1 MLLYATQMPV
11 AKGVSEE
18 RFAQVVIDW
27 VQSEQVNKVYHYIW
41 GDAHPKLD
49 AMNWDILDR
58 SVTWGDG
65 RLSLSIQRVR
75 PVVAAR
81 SSIVIQVGKY
91 VLDVIYNTEEQ
102 YITMAVHGEGKP
114 VDKEHFLPVLAGDFC
129 RFLIDAGQGGIDNNL
144 RMLGTPRYVDNPARH
159 IQKVLDGDKQCKMP
173 ILMVT
178 LSKSGEPPLD
188 VDDLAMSTLG
198 LAHVIVVPSDNGKI
212 NESLAQWGTNKERMK
227 HVILF
232 FPADAYGTKEPQF
245 ISIDKQGHHA
255 IESCVTALQYYS
267 RLRSTDSLQT
277 WDGVTIARL
286 QRQMTSIHLDEIKS
300 EDVGPL
306 VDFSMLSKEL
316 RERDGATPA
325 CVSMELDD
333 SSRSQVEYVTTMEED
348 VLDGK
353 EHEEIIPTDTMSA
366 ALEAANVEHRSGACG
381 EMLVQLVK
389 EGRKEGVFDVP
400 QMLQITAGMTLMR
413 LLHMHHKEVH
423 DRVFETTPIL
433 KRGMIRGSRYT
444 KVGSVEMME
453 KMNTVMD
460 RWGIIWARQ
469 DAYDLVDGELIP
481 LRAICG
487 EDSVFPWNTAQSE
500 SLISMEAPS
509 VFDVAKALREGEPA
523 SVYTAYARGVA
534 KLVLLDEQMAKL
546 EADRL
551 REEEE
556 RQEQLRLEEERK
568 AQIQRDRE
576 EAQRKAEQE
585 AEAKK
590 CELSPA
596 EVKVL
601 LAKLKELEE
610 ENESLR
616 EAYTSLE
623 DKNEKLLAE
632 NNELHKA
639 NKQLRID
646 YDRLLED
653 LEDHTDPD
661 APDTVQTPH
670 GVAYTDEQGNLYM
683 SKVGRLFEGDEF
695 DDDVPE
701 GEFILLRG
709 EEKDLY
715 PHEVRDLVLDMLA
728 DYKKLCAPNSRRE
741 HVIQDLLEANHFNNS
756 IRKRREE
763 LKNKIRTYRKMDSSF
778 ESYLRS
784 IGFHV
789 TGKGK
794 HYKWTYFDDPRYVIT
809 AGKTISDGWCAGL
822 NIYSVIERVML

>member
-11 AKGVSEE
+11 ARGLSEDE
-18 RFAQVVIDW
+18 FIQVVIDW
-27 VQSEQVNKVYHYIW
+27 AQSEQVNRVYRHIW
-41 GDAHPKLD
+41 GDAHPQLQD
-49 AMNWDILDR
+49 MVWDDTMSSI
-58 SVTWGDG
+58 TWGDES
-65 RLSLSIQRVR
+65 LSLCIQRTKQ
-75 PVVAAR
+75 VVAAR
-81 SSIVIQVGKY
+81 SAIVIQVGKY
-91 VLDVIYNTEEQ
+91 VLDFVFQEREHYV
-102 YITMAVHGEGKP
+102 TMSVHGEGQP

-129 RFLIDAGQGGIDNNL
+129 RFLIDAGKGGIDNNL

-159 IQKVLDGDKQCKMP
+159 IHKVLDGDTQCKLP
-173 ILMVT
+173 IVMVT
-178 LSKSGEPPLD
+178 LSKSGELPLD
-188 VDDLAMSTLG
+188 ADDLAMSTLG

-212 NESLAQWGTNKERMK
+212 NESLALWGTNKERMK
-227 HVILF
+227 HVFIF
-232 FPADAYGTKEPQF
+232 FPSDAYGKKAPQL
-245 ISIDKQGHHA
+245 ISIDKNGNHA
-255 IESCVTALQYYS
+255 IESCVAALQYHS
-267 RLRSTDSLQT
+267 RLRPMDSLQT
-277 WDGVTIARL
+277 WDGVTIAKL
-286 QRQMTSIHLDEIKS
+286 QEQMKALQEPAVEEPTVMTTEETPHSYSGTVPEV
-300 EDVGPL
+300 EDIVETEEV
-306 VDFSMLSKEL
+306 VD
-316 RERDGATPA
+316 
-325 CVSMELDD
+325 V
-333 SSRSQVEYVTTMEED
+333 
-348 VLDGK
+348 
-353 EHEEIIPTDTMSA
+353 IPTDTMSA
-366 ALEAANVEHRSGACG
+366 DLEAANVEQISGACG
-381 EMLVQLVK
+381 EMLSQLVK

-413 LLHMHHKEVH
+413 LLRMHHKEVH
-423 DRVFETTPIL
+423 DCVFETTPIL
-433 KRGMIRGSRYT
+433 KRGIIKGSRYT
-444 KVGSVEMME
+444 KVGSVEMIEKVNSVME
-453 KMNTVMD
+453 
-460 RWGIIWARQ
+460 RWGIIWTRQ

-487 EDSVFPWNTAQSE
+487 EDSVFPWNTKHSE
-500 SLISMEAPS
+500 SLETIEHPS
-509 VFDVAKALREGEPA
+509 IFVMVQALREGAPA
-523 SVYTAYARGVA
+523 PVCTAYAKSVA
-534 KLVLLDEQMAKL
+534 KLVYRDEQLAEL
-546 EADRL
+546 EAEQAL
-551 REEEE
+551 QEEA

-568 AQIQRDRE
+568 EQLQRERE
-576 EAQRKAEQE
+576 EAHRKAELE
-585 AEAKK
+585 AAEKA
-590 CELSPA
+590 CTLSPV
-596 EVKVL
+596 EVKSL
-601 LAKLKELEE
+601 LAKLKELED

-623 DKNEKLLAE
+623 DKNEELLEE
-632 NNELHKA
+632 NNELHKE

-646 YDRLLED
+646 YDRLLEE

-661 APDTVQTPH
+661 APDVVQTPH

-683 SKVGRLFEGDEF
+683 SKVGRLFEGDEL

-822 NIYSVIERVML
+822 NIYSVIERLML

>member
-11 AKGVSEE
+11 AKGFSEE
-18 RFAQVVIDW
+18 AFGQVVIDW
-27 VQSEQVNKVYHYIW
+27 VQSEQVARIYSHIVGEEYEKFDPMVWVPMADFTSWHNEVF
-41 GDAHPKLD
+41 
-49 AMNWDILDR
+49 NF
-58 SVTWGDG
+58 
-65 RLSLSIQRVR
+65 SIQRVNQ
-75 PVVAAR
+75 VVATR
-81 SSIVIQVGKY
+81 LSITIQVGKY
-91 VLDVIYNTEEQ
+91 MIDLVYNGDEN
-102 YITMAVHGEGKP
+102 YVTMNVHGEGKP
-114 VDKEHFLPVLAGDFC
+114 VDKEHFLPVLASSFC
-129 RFLIDAGQGGIDNNL
+129 RFLIDAGKGGIDNNL

-159 IQKVLDGDKQCKMP
+159 IHKVLDGDKQCKMP

-178 LSKSGEPPLD
+178 LSKSGEAPLD

-232 FPADAYGTKEPQF
+232 FPADAYGKKEPQL

-267 RLRSTDSLQT
+267 RLRPMDSLQT
-277 WDGVTIARL
+277 WDGVTIAGL
-286 QRQMTSIHLDEIKS
+286 EYKMSQLTSETISVSDGEMHLEFVDEAKEVEAYPDVNESSTVTDIDTEETS
-300 EDVGPL
+300 E
-306 VDFSMLSKEL
+306 SES
-316 RERDGATPA
+316 T
-325 CVSMELDD
+325 VSE
-333 SSRSQVEYVTTMEED
+333 EETMEEVAD
-348 VLDGK
+348 V
-353 EHEEIIPTDTMSA
+353 IPTDTMSA
-366 ALEAANVEHRSGACG
+366 ALETANVEHRSGACG
-381 EMLVQLVK
+381 EMLAQLVK
-389 EGRKEGVFDVP
+389 EGCKEGLFDVP

-433 KRGMIRGSRYT
+433 KRGMIKGTRYT

-453 KMNTVMD
+453 KVNAVME
-460 RWGIIWARQ
+460 RWGIIWAHQ

-487 EDSVFPWNTAQSE
+487 EDSVFPWNTVQSE
-500 SLISMEAPS
+500 SLVSMEAPS
-509 VFDVAKALREGEPA
+509 VFDVAQALREGMPV
-523 SVYTAYARGVA
+523 SVYTSYARSVA

-546 EADRL
+546 EADCI

-576 EAQRKAEQE
+576 EAQRKAELEAQE
-585 AEAKK
+585 KA
-590 CELSPA
+590 CELSPT

-623 DKNEKLLAE
+623 DKNEELLAE
-632 NNELHKA
+632 NNELHKE

-661 APDTVQTPH
+661 TPDTVQTPH

-683 SKVGRLFEGDEF
+683 SKVGRLFEGDEL
-695 DDDVPE
+695 DDDMQE
-701 GEFILLRG
+701 GKFILLRG

-741 HVIQDLLEANHFNNS
+741 HVIQDLLEANHFKNS

-784 IGFHV
+784 IGFQV

-822 NIYSVIERVML
+822 NIYSVIERLML

>member
-11 AKGVSEE
+11 AKGFSEE
-18 RFAQVVIDW
+18 QFVQVVIDW
-27 VQSEQVNKVYHYIW
+27 VQSEQVNRVYHHIW
-41 GDAHPKLD
+41 GDAHPQLD
-49 AMNWDILDR
+49 NMNWGILDGA
-58 SVTWGDG
+58 VTWGDE

-114 VDKEHFLPVLAGDFC
+114 VDKEHFLPVLACDFC
-129 RFLIDAGQGGIDNNL
+129 RFLIDVGQGGIDNNL

-232 FPADAYGTKEPQF
+232 FPSDAYGQKEPQF

-255 IESCVTALQYYS
+255 IESCVTSLQYYS
-267 RLRSTDSLQT
+267 RLRPMDSLQT
-277 WDGVTIARL
+277 WDGVTIASL
-286 QRQMTSIHLDEIKS
+286 QQQMLSMTSESIDQSSQEGASVDSVEEQTVPVASMAMNEEETSQAESMVS
-300 EDVGPL
+300 EEVVEEVADV
-306 VDFSMLSKEL
+306 
-316 RERDGATPA
+316 
-325 CVSMELDD
+325 
-333 SSRSQVEYVTTMEED
+333 
-348 VLDGK
+348 
-353 EHEEIIPTDTMSA
+353 IPTDTMSA

-381 EMLVQLVK
+381 EMLAQLVK
-389 EGRKEGVFDVP
+389 EGRKKGVFDVL

-413 LLHMHHKEVH
+413 LLHIHHKEVH

-453 KMNTVMD
+453 KMNTVME
-460 RWGIIWARQ
+460 RWGIIWTRQ

-500 SLISMEAPS
+500 SLVSVEVPS
-509 VFDVAKALREGEPA
+509 IFDVAKALQEGTSA

-546 EADRL
+546 EVDRL

-568 AQIQRDRE
+568 VQIQRDRE

-590 CELSPA
+590 CKLAPA

-601 LAKLKELEE
+601 LSKLKELEE

-623 DKNEKLLAE
+623 DKNEELLAE
-632 NNELHKA
+632 NNELHKE

-661 APDTVQTPH
+661 APDIVQTPH

-683 SKVGRLFEGDEF
+683 SKVGRLFEGDEL
-695 DDDVPE
+695 DDDMPE

-741 HVIQDLLEANHFNNS
+741 HVIQDLLEANHFKNS

-822 NIYSVIERVML
+822 NIYSVIERLML

>member
-11 AKGVSEE
+11 AKRFSEE
-18 RFAQVVIDW
+18 QFVQVVIDW
-27 VQSEQVNKVYHYIW
+27 VQSEQVKRVYHHRW
-41 GDAHPKLD
+41 GDVHPQLNN
-49 AMNWDILDR
+49 MNWGMLDG
-58 SVTWGDG
+58 SVTWGDE

-75 PVVAAR
+75 SVVAAR
-81 SSIVIQVGKY
+81 LSIVIQVGKY

-159 IQKVLDGDKQCKMP
+159 IQKVLAGDKECKMP

-232 FPADAYGTKEPQF
+232 FPSDAYGKKEPQF

-255 IESCVTALQYYS
+255 IESCVTVLQYYS
-267 RLRSTDSLQT
+267 RLRPMDSLQT
-277 WDGVTIARL
+277 WDGVTIASL
-286 QRQMTSIHLDEIKS
+286 QQQMLSMTSESTDQSNHEGASVDSGEETTVSVASMVMNEEEASETESTVSEEEI
-300 EDVGPL
+300 
-306 VDFSMLSKEL
+306 
-316 RERDGATPA
+316 
-325 CVSMELDD
+325 
-333 SSRSQVEYVTTMEED
+333 MEEVAD
-348 VLDGK
+348 
-353 EHEEIIPTDTMSA
+353 IIPTDTMSA

-381 EMLVQLVK
+381 EMLAQLVK

-453 KMNTVMD
+453 KVNTVME
-460 RWGIIWARQ
+460 RWGIIWTRQ

-487 EDSVFPWNTAQSE
+487 EDSVFPWNTTQSE
-500 SLISMEAPS
+500 SLVSMEAPS
-509 VFDVAKALREGEPA
+509 VFDVVKALQEGTPA
-523 SVYTAYARGVA
+523 SVYTAYARSVA

-546 EADRL
+546 ETDRL

-556 RQEQLRLEEERK
+556 RQEQLRLEEEGK

-585 AEAKK
+585 AEVKK
-590 CELSPA
+590 CELAPA

-623 DKNEKLLAE
+623 DKNEELLAE
-632 NNELHKA
+632 NNELHKE

-661 APDTVQTPH
+661 GPDTVQTPN

-683 SKVGRLFEGDEF
+683 SKVGRLFEGDEL
-695 DDDVPE
+695 DDDMRE

-709 EEKDLY
+709 NEKDLY

-741 HVIQDLLEANHFNNS
+741 HVIQDLLEANHFKNS

-763 LKNKIRTYRKMDSSF
+763 LKHKIRTYRKMDSSF

-822 NIYSVIERVML
+822 NIYSIIERLML

>member
-11 AKGVSEE
+11 AKGLSEE
-18 RFAQVVIDW
+18 QFVQVVIDW
-27 VQSEQVNKVYHYIW
+27 VQSEQVNRVYHHIW
-41 GDAHPKLD
+41 GDAHPQLD
-49 AMNWDILDR
+49 NMSWSILDG
-58 SVTWGDG
+58 SATWGDE

-81 SSIVIQVGKY
+81 SSIIIQVGKY

-114 VDKEHFLPVLAGDFC
+114 VDKEHFLPVLASAFC
-129 RFLIDAGQGGIDNNL
+129 RFLIDAGKGGIDNNL

-178 LSKSGEPPLD
+178 LSKSGESPLD

-198 LAHVIVVPSDNGKI
+198 LAHVIVVPSDNGKM

-232 FPADAYGTKEPQF
+232 FPADAYGKKEPQL

-267 RLRSTDSLQT
+267 RLRPMDSLQT
-277 WDGVTIARL
+277 WDGVTITSL
-286 QRQMTSIHLDEIKS
+286 QQQ
-300 EDVGPL
+300 
-306 VDFSMLSKEL
+306 MLSMSSESPDQL
-316 RERDGATPA
+316 SHEGPS
-325 CVSMELDD
+325 VD
-333 SSRSQVEYVTTMEED
+333 S
-348 VLDGK
+348 GK
-353 EHEEIIPTDTMSA
+353 EPTVSAMSMGINDVEAPEAENTDSEEMIEEVVNVIPTDTMSA
-366 ALEAANVEHRSGACG
+366 ALETANVEHRSGACG
-381 EMLVQLVK
+381 EMLAQLVK
-389 EGRKEGVFDVP
+389 EGRKEGLFDVP

-433 KRGMIRGSRYT
+433 KRGMIKGARYT

-453 KMNTVMD
+453 KVNTVME
-460 RWGIIWARQ
+460 RWGIIWTRQ

-487 EDSVFPWNTAQSE
+487 EDRVFPWNTAQSE
-500 SLISMEAPS
+500 SLVSMEVPS
-509 VFDVAKALREGEPA
+509 VFDVAKALQEGMPV
-523 SVYTAYARGVA
+523 SVYTAYARSVA
-534 KLVLLDEQMAKL
+534 KLVLLDEQMAEL
-546 EADRL
+546 EAERL
-551 REEEE
+551 RKEEE
-556 RQEQLRLEEERK
+556 REEQLCLEEERK

-576 EAQRKAEQE
+576 EAQRKAELE
-585 AEAKK
+585 AAEKA
-590 CELSPA
+590 CELSPV

-623 DKNEKLLAE
+623 DKNEKLLVE
-632 NNELHKA
+632 NNELHKE

-646 YDRLLED
+646 YDRLLEE

-661 APDTVQTPH
+661 GLDVVQTPH

-683 SKVGRLFEGDEF
+683 SKVGRLFDGDDTDDDMPEGD
-695 DDDVPE
+695 
-701 GEFILLRG
+701 FILLRG

-741 HVIQDLLEANHFNNS
+741 HVIQDLLEANHFKNS
-756 IRKRREE
+756 IRKRRDE

-822 NIYSVIERVML
+822 NIYSVIERLML

>member
-11 AKGVSEE
+11 AKGFSEKQ
-18 RFAQVVIDW
+18 FVQIVIDW
-27 VQSEQVNKVYHYIW
+27 VQSEQVNRVYHHIW
-41 GDAHPKLD
+41 GDAHPQLQDMVWD
-49 AMNWDILDR
+49 ATMSSI
-58 SVTWGDG
+58 TWGDES
-65 RLSLSIQRVR
+65 LSLCIQRTKQ
-75 PVVAAR
+75 VVAAR
-81 SSIVIQVGKY
+81 SAIVIQVGKY
-91 VLDVIYNTEEQ
+91 VLDFVFQEQ
-102 YITMAVHGEGKP
+102 EHYVTMSVHGEGQP

-129 RFLIDAGQGGIDNNL
+129 RFLIDAGKGGIDNNL

-159 IQKVLDGDKQCKMP
+159 IQKVLDGDAQCKLP
-173 ILMVT
+173 IVMVT
-178 LSKSGEPPLD
+178 LSKSGELPLD

-212 NESLAQWGTNKERMK
+212 NESLALWGTNKERMK
-227 HVILF
+227 HVFIF
-232 FPADAYGTKEPQF
+232 FPSDAYGKKAPQL
-245 ISIDKQGHHA
+245 ISIDKNGNHA
-255 IESCVTALQYYS
+255 IESCVAALQYHS
-267 RLRSTDSLQT
+267 RLRPMDSLQT
-277 WDGVTIARL
+277 WDGVTIAKL
-286 QRQMTSIHLDEIKS
+286 QEQMKALQDPDVEEPTVMNAEETQHSHSGTES
-300 EDVGPL
+300 EVEEVVESEEVVDV
-306 VDFSMLSKEL
+306 
-316 RERDGATPA
+316 
-325 CVSMELDD
+325 
-333 SSRSQVEYVTTMEED
+333 
-348 VLDGK
+348 
-353 EHEEIIPTDTMSA
+353 IPIDTMSA
-366 ALEAANVEHRSGACG
+366 DLETANVEKISGACG
-381 EMLVQLVK
+381 EMLSQLVK
-389 EGRKEGVFDVP
+389 DSRKEGVFDVP

-413 LLHMHHKEVH
+413 LLRMHHKEVH

-433 KRGMIRGSRYT
+433 KRGMIKGARYT

-453 KMNTVMD
+453 KVNTVME
-460 RWGIIWARQ
+460 RWGIIWTRQ

-487 EDSVFPWNTAQSE
+487 EESVFPWSTAQSE
-500 SLISMEAPS
+500 SVVSIEIPS
-509 VFDVAKALREGEPA
+509 VFEVAKALQEGMPV
-523 SVYTAYARGVA
+523 SVYTTYARSVA

-546 EADRL
+546 EAEGL

-568 AQIQRDRE
+568 EQLQRERE
-576 EAQRKAEQE
+576 EAQRKAELE
-585 AEAKK
+585 AVEKA
-590 CELSPA
+590 CTLSPA
-596 EVKVL
+596 EVKSL
-601 LAKLKELEE
+601 LAKLKELED

-623 DKNEKLLAE
+623 DKNEELLAE
-632 NNELHKA
+632 NNELHKE

-646 YDRLLED
+646 YDRLLEE

-661 APDTVQTPH
+661 APDVVQTPH
-670 GVAYTDEQGNLYM
+670 GVAYTDDQGNLYM
-683 SKVGRLFEGDEF
+683 SKVGRLFESDEF

-728 DYKKLCAPNSRRE
+728 DYRKLCAPNSRRE
-741 HVIQDLLEANHFNNS
+741 HVIQDLLEANHFRNAV
-756 IRKRREE
+756 RKRRDD

-809 AGKTISDGWCAGL
+809 AGKTISDGYCAGL
-822 NIYSVIERVML
+822 NIYSVIERLML

>member
-11 AKGVSEE
+11 AKGFSEE
-18 RFAQVVIDW
+18 QFVQVVIDW
-27 VQSEQVNKVYHYIW
+27 VQSEQVNRVYHHIW
-41 GDAHPKLD
+41 GDAHPQLD
-49 AMNWDILDR
+49 NMNWGILDGA
-58 SVTWGDG
+58 VTWGDE

-114 VDKEHFLPVLAGDFC
+114 VDKEHFLPVLACDFC
-129 RFLIDAGQGGIDNNL
+129 RFLIDVGQGGIDNNL

-232 FPADAYGTKEPQF
+232 FPSDAYGQKEPQF

-255 IESCVTALQYYS
+255 IESCVTSLQYYS
-267 RLRSTDSLQT
+267 RLRPMDSLQT
-277 WDGVTIARL
+277 WDGVTIASL
-286 QRQMTSIHLDEIKS
+286 QQQMLSMTSESIDQSSQEGASVDSVEEQTVPVASMAMNEEETSQAESMVS
-300 EDVGPL
+300 EEVVEEVADV
-306 VDFSMLSKEL
+306 
-316 RERDGATPA
+316 
-325 CVSMELDD
+325 
-333 SSRSQVEYVTTMEED
+333 
-348 VLDGK
+348 
-353 EHEEIIPTDTMSA
+353 IPTDTMSA

-381 EMLVQLVK
+381 EMLAQLVK
-389 EGRKEGVFDVP
+389 EGRKKGVFDVL

-413 LLHMHHKEVH
+413 LLHIHHKEVH

-453 KMNTVMD
+453 KMNTVME
-460 RWGIIWARQ
+460 RWGIIWTRQ

-500 SLISMEAPS
+500 SLVSVEVPS
-509 VFDVAKALREGEPA
+509 IFDVAKALREGTSA

-568 AQIQRDRE
+568 AKIQRDLE
-576 EAQRKAEQE
+576 EAQRKVEQE

-590 CELSPA
+590 CELAPA

-623 DKNEKLLAE
+623 DKNEELLAE
-632 NNELHKA
+632 NNELHKE

-653 LEDHTDPD
+653 LEDHT
-661 APDTVQTPH
+661 APDVPETVQTPH

-683 SKVGRLFEGDEF
+683 SKVGRLFEGDEL
-695 DDDVPE
+695 DDDMPE

-822 NIYSVIERVML
+822 NIYSVIERLML

>member
-18 RFAQVVIDW
+18 RFVQVVIDW
-27 VQSEQVNKVYHYIW
+27 VQSEQVNRVYHHIW
-41 GDAHPKLD
+41 GDAHPQLD
-49 AMNWDILDR
+49 DMNWGILDGP
-58 SVTWGDG
+58 VTWGDE

-102 YITMAVHGEGKP
+102 YITMTVHGEGKP

-232 FPADAYGTKEPQF
+232 FPSDAYGQKEPQF

-255 IESCVTALQYYS
+255 IESCVTSLQYYS
-267 RLRSTDSLQT
+267 RLRPMDSLQT
-277 WDGVTIARL
+277 WDGVTIASL
-286 QRQMTSIHLDEIKS
+286 QQQMLSMTSESIDQSSQEGASVDSVEEQTVPVASMAMNEEETSQAESMVS
-300 EDVGPL
+300 EEVVEEVADV
-306 VDFSMLSKEL
+306 
-316 RERDGATPA
+316 
-325 CVSMELDD
+325 
-333 SSRSQVEYVTTMEED
+333 
-348 VLDGK
+348 
-353 EHEEIIPTDTMSA
+353 IPTDTMSA

-381 EMLVQLVK
+381 EMLAQLVK
-389 EGRKEGVFDVP
+389 EGRKKGVFDVL

-413 LLHMHHKEVH
+413 LLHIHHKEVH

-453 KMNTVMD
+453 KMNTVME
-460 RWGIIWARQ
+460 RWGIIWTRQ

-500 SLISMEAPS
+500 SLVSVEVPS
-509 VFDVAKALREGEPA
+509 IFDVAKALREGTSA

-568 AQIQRDRE
+568 AKIQRDLE
-576 EAQRKAEQE
+576 EAQRKVEQE

-590 CELSPA
+590 CELAPA

-623 DKNEKLLAE
+623 DKNEELLAE
-632 NNELHKA
+632 NNELHKE

-653 LEDHTDPD
+653 LEDHT
-661 APDTVQTPH
+661 APDVPETVQTPH

-683 SKVGRLFEGDEF
+683 SKVGCLFEGDEL
-695 DDDVPE
+695 DDDMPE

-822 NIYSVIERVML
+822 NIYSVIERLML

>member
-11 AKGVSEE
+11 AKGFSEE
-18 RFAQVVIDW
+18 QFVQVVIDW
-27 VQSEQVNKVYHYIW
+27 VQSEQVNRVYHHIW
-41 GDAHPKLD
+41 GDAHPQLNN
-49 AMNWDILDR
+49 MNWGILDG
-58 SVTWGDG
+58 SVTWGDE

-232 FPADAYGTKEPQF
+232 FPSDAYGQKEPQF

-267 RLRSTDSLQT
+267 RLRPMDSLQT

-286 QRQMTSIHLDEIKS
+286 QQQ
-300 EDVGPL
+300 
-306 VDFSMLSKEL
+306 MLSMTYESTDQSNQ
-316 RERDGATPA
+316 EGASVDSVEEQT
-325 CVSMELDD
+325 VSVASMAMNEEET
-333 SSRSQVEYVTTMEED
+333 SQDESMVSEEGMEEVAD
-348 VLDGK
+348 
-353 EHEEIIPTDTMSA
+353 IIPTDTMSA
-366 ALEAANVEHRSGACG
+366 SLDAANVEHRSGVCG
-381 EMLVQLVK
+381 EMLAQLVK
-389 EGRKEGVFDVP
+389 EGRKKGVFDVL

-453 KMNTVMD
+453 KMNTVME
-460 RWGIIWARQ
+460 RWGIIWTRQ

-500 SLISMEAPS
+500 SLVSVEVPS
-509 VFDVAKALREGEPA
+509 VFDVAKALWEGTSA

-551 REEEE
+551 CEEEE

-568 AQIQRDRE
+568 AKIQRDLE

-585 AEAKK
+585 EEAKK
-590 CELSPA
+590 CELAPA

-623 DKNEKLLAE
+623 DKNEELLAE
-632 NNELHKA
+632 NNELHKE

-661 APDTVQTPH
+661 GPDTVQTPN

-683 SKVGRLFEGDEF
+683 SKVGRLFEGDEL
-695 DDDVPE
+695 DDDMPE

-709 EEKDLY
+709 DEKDLY

-822 NIYSVIERVML
+822 NIYSVIERLML

>member
-11 AKGVSEE
+11 AKGFSEE
-18 RFAQVVIDW
+18 QFVQVVIDW
-27 VQSEQVNKVYHYIW
+27 VQSEQVNRVYHHIW
-41 GDAHPKLD
+41 GDAHPQLD
-49 AMNWDILDR
+49 NMNWGILDGA
-58 SVTWGDG
+58 VTWGDE

-114 VDKEHFLPVLAGDFC
+114 VDKEHFLPVLACDFC
-129 RFLIDAGQGGIDNNL
+129 RFLIDVGQGGIDNNL

-232 FPADAYGTKEPQF
+232 FPSDAYGQKEPQF

-255 IESCVTALQYYS
+255 IESCVTSLQYYS
-267 RLRSTDSLQT
+267 RLRPMDSLQT
-277 WDGVTIARL
+277 WDGVTIASL
-286 QRQMTSIHLDEIKS
+286 QQQMLSMTSESIDQSSQEGASVDSVEEQTVPVASMAMNEEETSQAESMVS
-300 EDVGPL
+300 EEVVEEVVDV
-306 VDFSMLSKEL
+306 
-316 RERDGATPA
+316 
-325 CVSMELDD
+325 
-333 SSRSQVEYVTTMEED
+333 
-348 VLDGK
+348 
-353 EHEEIIPTDTMSA
+353 IPTDTMSA

-381 EMLVQLVK
+381 EMLAQLVK
-389 EGRKEGVFDVP
+389 EGRKKGVFDVL

-413 LLHMHHKEVH
+413 LLHIHHKEVH

-453 KMNTVMD
+453 KMNTVME
-460 RWGIIWARQ
+460 RWGIIWTRQ

-500 SLISMEAPS
+500 SLVSVEVPS
-509 VFDVAKALREGEPA
+509 IFDVAKALREGTSA

-568 AQIQRDRE
+568 AKIQRDLE
-576 EAQRKAEQE
+576 EAQRKVEQE

-590 CELSPA
+590 CELAPA

-623 DKNEKLLAE
+623 DKNEELLAE
-632 NNELHKA
+632 NNELHKE

-653 LEDHTDPD
+653 LEDHT
-661 APDTVQTPH
+661 APDVPETVQTPH

-683 SKVGRLFEGDEF
+683 SKVGRLFEGDEL
-695 DDDVPE
+695 DDDMPE

-822 NIYSVIERVML
+822 NIYSVIERLML

>member
-11 AKGVSEE
+11 AKGFSEE
-18 RFAQVVIDW
+18 QFVQVVIDW
-27 VQSEQVNKVYHYIW
+27 VQSEQVNRVYHHIW
-41 GDAHPKLD
+41 GDAHPQLD
-49 AMNWDILDR
+49 NMNWGILDGA
-58 SVTWGDG
+58 VTWGDE

-114 VDKEHFLPVLAGDFC
+114 VDKEHFLPVLACDFC
-129 RFLIDAGQGGIDNNL
+129 RFLIDVGQGGIDNNL

-232 FPADAYGTKEPQF
+232 FPSDAYGQKEPQF

-255 IESCVTALQYYS
+255 IESCVTSLQYYS
-267 RLRSTDSLQT
+267 RLRPMDSLQT
-277 WDGVTIARL
+277 WDGVTIASL
-286 QRQMTSIHLDEIKS
+286 QQQMLSMTSESIDQSSQEGASVDSVEEQTVPVASMAMNEEETSQAESMVS
-300 EDVGPL
+300 EEVVEEVADV
-306 VDFSMLSKEL
+306 
-316 RERDGATPA
+316 
-325 CVSMELDD
+325 
-333 SSRSQVEYVTTMEED
+333 
-348 VLDGK
+348 
-353 EHEEIIPTDTMSA
+353 IPTDTMSA

-381 EMLVQLVK
+381 EMLAQLVK
-389 EGRKEGVFDVP
+389 EGRKKGVFDVL

-413 LLHMHHKEVH
+413 LLHIHHKEVH

-453 KMNTVMD
+453 KMNTVME
-460 RWGIIWARQ
+460 RWGIIWTRQ

-500 SLISMEAPS
+500 SLVSVEVPS
-509 VFDVAKALREGEPA
+509 IFDVAKALREGTSA

-568 AQIQRDRE
+568 AKIQRDLE
-576 EAQRKAEQE
+576 EAQRKVEQE

-590 CELSPA
+590 CELAPA

-623 DKNEKLLAE
+623 DKNEELLAE
-632 NNELHKA
+632 NNELHKE

-653 LEDHTDPD
+653 LEDHT
-661 APDTVQTPH
+661 APDVPETVQTPH

-683 SKVGRLFEGDEF
+683 SKVGCLFEGDEL
-695 DDDVPE
+695 DDDMPE

-822 NIYSVIERVML
+822 NIYSVIERLML

>member
-11 AKGVSEE
+11 AKGLSEE
-18 RFAQVVIDW
+18 QFVQVVIDW
-27 VQSEQVNKVYHYIW
+27 VQSEQVNRVYHHIW
-41 GDAHPKLD
+41 GDAHPQLD
-49 AMNWDILDR
+49 NMSWSILDG
-58 SVTWGDG
+58 SVTWGDE

-81 SSIVIQVGKY
+81 SSIIIQVGKY

-114 VDKEHFLPVLAGDFC
+114 VDKEHFLPVLANAFC

-198 LAHVIVVPSDNGKI
+198 LAHVIVVPSDNGKM

-232 FPADAYGTKEPQF
+232 FPADAYGKKEPQF

-267 RLRSTDSLQT
+267 RLRPMDSLQT
-277 WDGVTIARL
+277 WDGVTITSL
-286 QRQMTSIHLDEIKS
+286 QQQMLNMSSESTDQLNHERPSVDSGEEPTVSAMPMCMNDEEATEVENTDS
-300 EDVGPL
+300 E
-306 VDFSMLSKEL
+306 E
-316 RERDGATPA
+316 AI
-325 CVSMELDD
+325 
-333 SSRSQVEYVTTMEED
+333 EE
-348 VLDGK
+348 VA
-353 EHEEIIPTDTMSA
+353 HVIPTDTMSA

-381 EMLVQLVK
+381 EMLAQLVK
-389 EGRKEGVFDVP
+389 EGRKGGLFDVP
-400 QMLQITAGMTLMR
+400 QMLQVTAGMTLMR

-433 KRGMIRGSRYT
+433 KRGMIKGARYT

-453 KMNTVMD
+453 KVNTVME
-460 RWGIIWARQ
+460 RWGIIWTRQ

-487 EDSVFPWNTAQSE
+487 EDSVFPWNTAKSE
-500 SLISMEAPS
+500 SLVYMEVPS
-509 VFDVAKALREGEPA
+509 VFDVAKALQEGMPV
-523 SVYTAYARGVA
+523 SVYTAYARSVA
-534 KLVLLDEQMAKL
+534 KLVLLDEQMAEL
-546 EADRL
+546 EAERL
-551 REEEE
+551 RKEEE

-568 AQIQRDRE
+568 DQIQRNRE
-576 EAQRKAEQE
+576 EAQRKAELE
-585 AEAKK
+585 AAEKA
-590 CELSPA
+590 CELSPV

-623 DKNEKLLAE
+623 DKNEKLLVE
-632 NNELHKA
+632 NNELHKE

-646 YDRLLED
+646 YDRLLEE

-661 APDTVQTPH
+661 GLDVVQTPH

-683 SKVGRLFEGDEF
+683 SKVGRLFDGDDTDEDMPEGD
-695 DDDVPE
+695 
-701 GEFILLRG
+701 FILLRG

-741 HVIQDLLEANHFNNS
+741 HVIQDLLEANHFKNS
-756 IRKRREE
+756 IRKRRDE

-822 NIYSVIERVML
+822 NIYSVIERLML

>member
-11 AKGVSEE
+11 AKGFSEE
-18 RFAQVVIDW
+18 QFVQVVIDW
-27 VQSEQVNKVYHYIW
+27 VQSEQVNRVYHHIW
-41 GDAHPKLD
+41 GDSHPQLD
-49 AMNWDILDR
+49 NMNWGILDG
-58 SVTWGDG
+58 SVTWGDE

-81 SSIVIQVGKY
+81 SSIIIKVGKY
-91 VLDVIYNTEEQ
+91 VLDIIYNTEEQ
-102 YITMAVHGEGKP
+102 YITMAVHGEGKS
-114 VDKEHFLPVLAGDFC
+114 VDKEHFLPVLACDFC
-129 RFLIDAGQGGIDNNL
+129 RFLIDVGQGGIDNNL

-232 FPADAYGTKEPQF
+232 FPSDAYGQKEPQF

-255 IESCVTALQYYS
+255 IESCVAALQYYS
-267 RLRSTDSLQT
+267 RLRPMDSLQT
-277 WDGVTIARL
+277 WDGVTIASL
-286 QRQMTSIHLDEIKS
+286 QQQMLSMTSESTDQLNHEEASVDSGEETTVSVASMAVNEEETSQAESTVS
-300 EDVGPL
+300 EEV
-306 VDFSMLSKEL
+306 
-316 RERDGATPA
+316 
-325 CVSMELDD
+325 
-333 SSRSQVEYVTTMEED
+333 MEEVAD
-348 VLDGK
+348 V
-353 EHEEIIPTDTMSA
+353 IPTDTMSA

-381 EMLVQLVK
+381 EMLAQLVK
-389 EGRKEGVFDVP
+389 KSRKEGVFDVP

-423 DRVFETTPIL
+423 NRVFETTPLL

-453 KMNTVMD
+453 KVNTVME
-460 RWGIIWARQ
+460 RWGIIWTRQ

-500 SLISMEAPS
+500 SIVSMEVPS
-509 VFDVAKALREGEPA
+509 VFDVVKALQEGASA

-546 EADRL
+546 EVDRL

-568 AQIQRDRE
+568 VQIQRDRE

-590 CELSPA
+590 CKLAPA

-601 LAKLKELEE
+601 LSKLKELEE

-623 DKNEKLLAE
+623 DKNEELLAE
-632 NNELHKA
+632 NNELHKE

-661 APDTVQTPH
+661 VPDIVQTPH

-683 SKVGRLFEGDEF
+683 SKVGRLFEGDEL
-695 DDDVPE
+695 DDDMPE

-741 HVIQDLLEANHFNNS
+741 HVIQDLLEANHFKNS

-822 NIYSVIERVML
+822 NIYSVIERLML